1 MKTRPTPPL
10 TDARRAALEARF
22 AMRLTSRLDD
32 GAQALPH
39 DITERLRVAREQ
51 AVRAARESR
60 LGLSAAGEQAI
71 ATAGGHTVT
80 GVSAQGTAVLGGWNE
95 AEHARQPSHG
105 RNLDDGP
112 VAWRWRIASALPIV
126 ALAAGLWL
134 VHSFHS
140 QEKVEAAA
148 DIDTAILSDD
158 LPPDAYADPGFEE
171 FLRSDDRTPARPLDE
186 PIPEADGDLVT
197 TDTEPA
203 EVTP

>member
-80 GVSAQGTAVLGGWNE
+80 GVNAQGTAVLGGW
-95 AEHARQPSHG
+95 
-105 RNLDDGP
+105 NLDDGP

-203 EVTP
+203 EAPP